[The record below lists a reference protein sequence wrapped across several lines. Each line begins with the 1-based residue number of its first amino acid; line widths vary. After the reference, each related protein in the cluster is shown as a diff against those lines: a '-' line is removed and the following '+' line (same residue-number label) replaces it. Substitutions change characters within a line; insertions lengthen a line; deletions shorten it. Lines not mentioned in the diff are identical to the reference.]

1 MLPMSL
7 ADFPVA
13 SGMMRLAGRSTR
25 KYFSKYM
32 CLWSAFNNI
41 YQYLSDQ
48 DGFGSELLY
57 DSNNKLRTKE
67 INGYLMPMVKTDSET
82 DLILRAINKLDPE
95 QIKEWL
101 ELPEVSFFVHR
112 TPEGV
117 QGECHPEK
125 AGCFDTNGQRINGV
139 LNRTRT
145 VNPLYPVYAPID
157 MEKYESFLNGDL
169 ANIDLL
175 SSQLVM
181 LLYTVRNNL
190 MHGNKMV
197 SSDNDREVVHN
208 TYPVLE
214 KLLSCFVNFPKIRSG
229 RIMDK

>member
-101 ELPEVSFFVHR
+101 ELPQVSFFVHR
-112 TPEGV
+112 TPQGAN
-117 QGECHPEK
+117 GECHPEK
-125 AGCFDTNGQRINGV
+125 PGLFDRQGQRINGV

-145 VNPLYPVYAPID
+145 VDPWYPCYAPID
-157 MEKYESFLNGDL
+157 LEKYESVLLGDL
-169 ANIDLL
+169 
-175 SSQLVM
+175 SS
-181 LLYTVRNNL
+181 
-190 MHGNKMV
+190 
-197 SSDNDREVVHN
+197 E
-208 TYPVLE
+208 
-214 KLLSCFVNFPKIRSG
+214 I
-229 RIMDK
+229 